1 MYIYS
6 STVLLLYIE
15 GHFVSHALLIRYFYL
30 TTIHASSQRQKS
42 PSYVSIIVIEKPLV
56 QALSTPFNKRA
67 RFSTKGLNI
76 YIPYI

>member
-15 GHFVSHALLIRYFYL
+15 GHFVSDALLIRYFYL
-30 TTIHASSQRQKS
+30 TSSSQRQKS